1 MQSAD
6 AFISLAIQSCCI
18 VDQSNE
24 RNTQSAARAQ
34 QCKRHDV
41 QRPQLDCINTY
52 RLTAQEK
59 RLLQEHV
66 AALCATVPQG
76 RGVRDQPDH
85 ILASQSCE
93 QMAVL
98 LVKQ

>member
-6 AFISLAIQSCCI
+6 AFISLVMQSYCI
-18 VDQSNE
+18 LDHSNE
-24 RNTQSAARAQ
+24 LSAQYAARAQ
-34 QCKRHDV
+34 QCKRHEA
-41 QRPQLDCINTY
+41 QRSLLDCITTC
-52 RLTAQEK
+52 RLTTQEI

-66 AALCATVPQG
+66 ATLSATVPQG

-85 ILASQSCE
+85 ILANQSCE

-98 LVKQ
+98 LVK